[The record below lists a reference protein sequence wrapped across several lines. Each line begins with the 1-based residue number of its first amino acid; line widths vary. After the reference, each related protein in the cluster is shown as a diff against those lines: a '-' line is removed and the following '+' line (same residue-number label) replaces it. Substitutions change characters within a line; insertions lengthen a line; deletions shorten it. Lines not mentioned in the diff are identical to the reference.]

1 MAHYRTEVGNKS
13 ITSATVSKTSYTVT
27 IPTTNT
33 AVLAKKCGHYF
44 VKPFF
49 VIVYVNRSVSSNL
62 KAPMLSCAN
71 VYTLNRSMCQK
82 CSVRVLEKI
91 AVVAQTLWRD
101 SVMRW
106 RGETRIT
113 KWGAV
118 AMAPIN
124 KSCFLA

>member
-1 MAHYRTEVGNKS
+1 MAHYRTDVGNKS
-13 ITSATVSKTSYTVT
+13 IKSATVTKTNYRYHPHHQYRSFSK
-27 IPTTNT
+27 
-33 AVLAKKCGHYF
+33 KKCGHYF

-49 VIVYVNRSVSSNL
+49 VIVYVNRSVFFKL
-62 KAPMLSCAN
+62 TAPMLSCAN

-82 CSVRVLEKI
+82 CSPRVLEKI